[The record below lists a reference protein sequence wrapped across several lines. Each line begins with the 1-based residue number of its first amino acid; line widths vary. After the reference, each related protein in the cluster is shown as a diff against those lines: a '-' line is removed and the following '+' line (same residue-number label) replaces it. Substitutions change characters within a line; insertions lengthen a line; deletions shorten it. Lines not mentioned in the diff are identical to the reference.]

1 MRAAVRRL
9 SRICGLSGIA
19 ISGQPVRDLHRAG
32 GLRFDTSPRGVTLG
46 TTQRMIAHYES
57 RAEKAPAAL
66 WPQMVPALKASAD
79 QLLGIKPLKKGKS
92 PVLNSIDACNES
104 RRWTQRPN
112 ARSHSYSIPPSSAR
126 N

>member
-19 ISGQPVRDLHRAG
+19 IPRQPVPDLYRAG

-66 WPQMVPALKASAD
+66 SPQLAAALKASAD
-79 QLLGIKPLKKGKS
+79 ELLGIKPLNKG
-92 PVLNSIDACNES
+92 
-104 RRWTQRPN
+104 
-112 ARSHSYSIPPSSAR
+112 
-126 N
+126 